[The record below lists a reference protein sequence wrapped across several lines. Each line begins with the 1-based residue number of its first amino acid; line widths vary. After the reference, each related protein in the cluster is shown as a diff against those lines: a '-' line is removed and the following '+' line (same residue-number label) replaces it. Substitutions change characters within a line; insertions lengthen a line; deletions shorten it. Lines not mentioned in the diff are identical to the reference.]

1 MDNAAQPSSCM
12 QAHRAAEGERSQD
25 EPGEDPLED
34 GASVP
39 HTGCGAGRLRGPV
52 HSRHAAGGQEGGE
65 LVLRQGAA
73 FKTAVVYAFLIFL
86 FFFNTSSRQSPPLS
100 PSDCLQVT
108 EMLEEAERGRLG
120 CPLTP
125 EKPLIRLRVR
135 PAHTR
140 HDTSGVF
147 FFFFF

>member
-1 MDNAAQPSSCM
+1 MDNAAQPSPCM

-39 HTGCGAGRLRGPV
+39 HTGRGAGGFWGPV

-73 FKTAVVYAFLIFL
+73 FKTAVLYTHFLFYFIFLIPAAVNLLPFPPPTVCRSPRCWRRLRESGSAALSPQRSLSSAWGWDRRTPGMTRQGFL
-86 FFFNTSSRQSPPLS
+86 FFF
-100 PSDCLQVT
+100 
-108 EMLEEAERGRLG
+108 
-120 CPLTP
+120 
-125 EKPLIRLRVR
+125 
-135 PAHTR
+135 
-140 HDTSGVF
+140 
-147 FFFFF
+147 

>member
-1 MDNAAQPSSCM
+1 MNLEKIPLKTVRQFFI
-12 QAHRAAEGERSQD
+12 QD
-25 EPGEDPLED
+25 VALANFEDQFTPDTPQVVKKVEKLCY
-34 GASVP
+34 AKVQ
-39 HTGCGAGRLRGPV
+39 L
-52 HSRHAAGGQEGGE
+52 
-65 LVLRQGAA
+65 LKRQSYTIL
-73 FKTAVVYAFLIFL
+73 FYL
-86 FFFNTSSRQSPPLS
+86 FFFYTSSRQSPPLS

-108 EMLEEAERGRLG
+108 EMLEEAERERLG

-147 FFFFF
+147 VFF